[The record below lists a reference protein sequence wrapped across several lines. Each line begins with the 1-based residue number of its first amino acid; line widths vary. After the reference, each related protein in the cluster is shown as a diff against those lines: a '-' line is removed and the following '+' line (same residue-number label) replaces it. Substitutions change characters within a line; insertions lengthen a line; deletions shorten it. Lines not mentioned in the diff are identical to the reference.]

1 MDVKHGLFSCDSH
14 GQLDRD
20 AWTKRMSKAQ
30 WGVRIPQVV
39 EVKEEGFDQPVER
52 WMINGKVRGGWVCN
66 CPAAM
71 EGGVERGYYP
81 LRWEE
86 VPKIVYDP
94 ADRLRALDHDGI
106 DGEVLFPNTPVQ
118 NFAFLQADA
127 AFELACVRAHNDALA
142 EWREASKF
150 YVPVAIIPY
159 MSPIEVIVAEVEH
172 AVKLGHRGVV
182 MLAEPSL
189 TKEGLHC
196 LNDPFWEPL
205 WACCQDLGIPMH
217 WHGSAGLAS
226 QLSLPKWKGF
236 TERESHTVS
245 TARLC
250 ATPAQ
255 LIPNLIFSGI
265 LTRYARLKWVC
276 AETGLGWVNYV
287 LEACDHEWE
296 LRRLWEQGIRT
307 RPSDLFRR
315 QIYVDFWYEMA
326 GIELRHTVGVD
337 KIMWESD
344 YPHIASTYPKSWK
357 FVDQTLAGVPEP
369 ERKKMLYENALELY
383 GLA

>member
-1 MDVKHGLFSCDSH
+1 MQVKHGLFSCDSH

-30 WGVRIPQVV
+30 WGNRIPQVV

-86 VPKIVYDP
+86 VPAIVYDP
-94 ADRLRALDHDGI
+94 AERLRALDRDGI

-142 EWREASKF
+142 EWRAASKF
-150 YVPVAIIPY
+150 YVPIAIIPY
-159 MSPIEVIVAEVEH
+159 LSPIDVIVAEVER
-172 AVKLGHRGVV
+172 AARLGHRGVV

-205 WACCQDLGIPMH
+205 WACCQDLGVPIH
-217 WHGSAGLAS
+217 WHGSAGLAT
-226 QLSLPKWKGF
+226 QLSVPKWKGF
-236 TERESHTVS
+236 SSREFHTVS

-265 LTRYARLKWVC
+265 LDRYPNLKWVC

-296 LRRLWEQGIRT
+296 RRRLWEEGIRT

-344 YPHIASTYPKSWK
+344 YPHIASTYPKSWS

-369 ERKKMLYENALELY
+369 ERKKMLYENALSLY